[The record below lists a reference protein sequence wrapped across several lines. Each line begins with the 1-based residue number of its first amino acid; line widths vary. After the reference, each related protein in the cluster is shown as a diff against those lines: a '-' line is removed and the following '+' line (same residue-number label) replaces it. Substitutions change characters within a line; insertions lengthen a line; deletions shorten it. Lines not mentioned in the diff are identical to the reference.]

1 MTTYKI
7 QKIAFGIPMLL
18 IYDLKNISI
27 PSSFN
32 NATSPSLNLLPPAST
47 MIQTWLPSSCSRL
60 SSPFNQLNMLV
71 KSLDYS
77 LFVPNSDIHK
87 INKKMNLPKFDRYGQ
102 IIFCLYMYSLN
113 FKLWRFCIRTL
124 FRSFML
130 VSVWVFCVGVWFHLE
145 TLYGLSVWLL
155 CKESIT

>member
-7 QKIAFGIPMLL
+7 QKIAFGIPILF

-32 NATSPSLNLLPPAST
+32 NATSPSLNFLPPAST

-71 KSLDYS
+71 KSLDSSRWIYKTLVNTYK
-77 LFVPNSDIHK
+77 LFLS
-87 INKKMNLPKFDRYGQ
+87 
-102 IIFCLYMYSLN
+102 YMCSLN
-113 FKLWRFCIRTL
+113 FKLLGVCVRTL
-124 FRSFML
+124 CRDFVL
-130 VSVWVFCVGVWFHLE
+130 ISVWVFCVGIWFYLE
-145 TLYGLSVWLL
+145 ALCGYCAKNLL
-155 CKESIT
+155 LKICF